1 MIRKCQSNNIVVNR
15 CKLTKVFRSSKAK
28 GVQPEIA
35 YWSKDTVDKKGS
47 STHHF
52 DINKV
57 KPKKKRE
64 KPALKKTTMHQN

>member
-1 MIRKCQSNNIVVNR
+1 MSIYFIFVNH

-28 GVQPEIA
+28 GVHPEIA

-47 STHHF
+47 ITHHF
-52 DINKV
+52 DMNKV

-64 KPALKKTTMHQN
+64 KPALKKTMRHQN